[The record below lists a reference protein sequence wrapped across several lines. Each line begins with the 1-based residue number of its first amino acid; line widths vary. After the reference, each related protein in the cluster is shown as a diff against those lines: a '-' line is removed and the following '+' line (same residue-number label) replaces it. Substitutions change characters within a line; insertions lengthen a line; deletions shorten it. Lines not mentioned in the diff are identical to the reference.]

1 MLKRLGCALA
11 VTTVTL
17 LGFAG
22 TAMAA
27 TFTVNDLGDA
37 EDAQFGTPD
46 PADGTCD
53 TVVGGAAVCTLRA
66 ALDEANAFVGLDTVD
81 ISVPGQI
88 DVLNGELSITETTV
102 VNGNAGGT
110 TLDAGGL
117 SRVLSVF
124 GPSVTLNDLRVQH
137 GVVSG
142 GLTGAG
148 IQSGA
153 ATLTLNRVVVADNT
167 LGSTAG
173 DAGAGIATFSG
184 FPLDHSLILND
195 STVSGNQTTGT
206 AGIGAGIRAAGPLTL
221 NRSTVSG
228 NSTTLDAGG
237 RGGGIDMNITG
248 GTAAL
253 TISNSTISNNHSGG
267 NAGGSGGGGGVF
279 TAGSVSPIS
288 IVGSTIAGNTTLGF
302 GGGIHLNAIASSE
315 NTIYAGNT
323 AAAGGDNCSAS
334 LSPGNNNVE
343 TGISCDFDGA
353 GTGNQQSLSTGALS
367 LGVLAPNGG
376 LTATRALGA
385 GSLAVDAGSA
395 GCGGLTIDQRG
406 LPRGGTAGTCDVGA
420 FEVQDTDGDG
430 VKDNA
435 DQCLAQVGPASNDGC
450 PLPVSPPPTTT
461 VPTPTATAPTPK
473 HCKKGQKLKKGKCVK
488 KKRKRS

>member
-1 MLKRLGCALA
+1 MLKRFGCALV
-11 VTTVTL
+11 VTTACL
-17 LGFAG
+17 MAFAG
-22 TAMAA
+22 SSMAA

-37 EDAQFGTPD
+37 SDAQFGTPD

-53 TVVGGAAVCTLRA
+53 TVVGGTEVCTLRA
-66 ALDEANAFVGLDTVD
+66 ALEEASAFTGLDTID

-88 DVLNGELSITETTV
+88 DLLNGELSITETTV

-117 SRVLSVF
+117 SRVLTVV

-142 GLTGAG
+142 GLAGAG

-167 LGSTAG
+167 LGSTGG

-195 STVSGNQTTGT
+195 STVSGNQTTG
-206 AGIGAGIRAAGPLTL
+206 ASGLGAGIRAAGPLTL

-237 RGGGIDMNITG
+237 RGGGIDMNISA

-267 NAGGSGGGGGVF
+267 NGGSGGGGGVF

-302 GGGIHLNAIASSE
+302 GGGVNLNATASSE
-315 NTIYAGNT
+315 NTIYTGNT
-323 AAAGGDNCSAS
+323 ATAGGDNCSAS
-334 LSPGNNNVE
+334 LSPAHNNVE
-343 TGISCDFDGA
+343 TGSSCDFDGA
-353 GTGNQQSLSTGALS
+353 GTGNQQSLSTGALG

-376 LTATRALGA
+376 PTATRALGA
-385 GSLAVDAGSA
+385 GSVAVDAGSP

-406 LPRGGTAGTCDVGA
+406 LPRGGSAGACDVGA
-420 FEVQDTDGDG
+420 FEVQDTDSDG

-435 DQCLAQVGPASNDGC
+435 DNCLAQPGPVSNSGC
-450 PLPVSPPPTTT
+450 PLPAAGNTPPPASSPT
-461 VPTPTATAPTPK
+461 TPTGK
-473 HCKKGQKLKKGKCVK
+473 KCKKKKSRAVSAKKC
-488 KKRKRS
+488 KKRK

>member
-1 MLKRLGCALA
+1 MRKRFGCALVA
-11 VTTVTL
+11 TTACL
-17 LGFAG
+17 MAFAG
-22 TAMAA
+22 TSMAA

-37 EDAQFGTPD
+37 NDAQFETPD

-53 TVVGGAAVCTLRA
+53 TVAGGAEVCTLRA
-66 ALDEANAFVGLDTVD
+66 ALEEANGFTGLDTVD

-88 DVLNGELSITETTV
+88 DLSNGELSITETTV

-124 GPSVTLNDLRVQH
+124 GPSVTLNDLRVEH

-142 GLTGAG
+142 GLVGAG

-153 ATLTLNRVVVADNT
+153 ATLTLNRVVVANNT
-167 LGSTAG
+167 LGTTGG

-195 STVSGNQTTGT
+195 STVSGNQMTG
-206 AGIGAGIRAAGPLTL
+206 ASGLGAGIRAAGPLTL

-237 RGGGIDMNITG
+237 RGGGIDMNIG
-248 GTAAL
+248 AGTAAL

-267 NAGGSGGGGGVF
+267 NSGGAGGGGGVF

-302 GGGIHLNAIASSE
+302 GGGINLNGTASSE

-323 AAAGGDNCSAS
+323 AAAGGENCSATFN
-334 LSPGNNNVE
+334 PANNNVE
-343 TGISCDFDGA
+343 TGSSCDFTGVGA
-353 GTGNQQSLSTGALS
+353 GNQQSLSTGGLALG
-367 LGVLAPNGG
+367 LLALNGG
-376 LTATRALGA
+376 PTATRALGA
-385 GSLAVDAGSA
+385 GSLAIDAGSA

-406 LPRGGTAGTCDVGA
+406 LPRGGSAGTCDVGA

-435 DQCLAQVGPASNDGC
+435 DNCVTQPGPGSNGGC
-450 PLPVSPPPTTT
+450 PLPVSQPAPPSAL
-461 VPTPTATAPTPK
+461 PTPAVRK
-473 HCKKGQKLKKGKCVK
+473 CKKGRKLKKGKCVK
-488 KKRKRS
+488 KKHRS

>member
-1 MLKRLGCALA
+1 MLKRLGCALVLTA
-11 VTTVTL
+11 VTV

-37 EDAQFGTPD
+37 NDAQFGTPD

-53 TVVGGAAVCTLRA
+53 TVVGGTVVCSLRA
-66 ALDEANAFVGLDTVD
+66 ALEEANAFTGLDTVD

-88 DVLNGELSITETTV
+88 DLQNGELSITETTV

-124 GPSVTLNDLRVQH
+124 GPSATLNDLRVQH

-167 LGSTAG
+167 LGTTGG

-184 FPLDHSLILND
+184 FPLDHSLVLND

-206 AGIGAGIRAAGPLTL
+206 SGLGAGIRSAGPLTL

-237 RGGGIDMNITG
+237 RGGGIDMNISA

-267 NAGGSGGGGGVF
+267 NSGGAGGGGGVF

-302 GGGIHLNAIASSE
+302 GGGINLNATASSE

-334 LSPGNNNVE
+334 FSPANNNVE
-343 TGISCDFDGA
+343 TGSSCDFTGA
-353 GTGNQQSLSTGALS
+353 GNQQSLSTGVLG

-385 GSLAVDAGSA
+385 GSVAVDAGSA

-406 LPRGGTAGTCDVGA
+406 RPRGGSAGTCDVGA

-435 DQCLAQVGPASNDGC
+435 DNCLTQPGPVSNNGCALPAAGNTPPPAS
-450 PLPVSPPPTTT
+450 SPTT
-461 VPTPTATAPTPK
+461 PSLK
-473 HCKKGQKLKKGKCVK
+473 KCKKKKSRAVSAKKC
-488 KKRKRS
+488 KKRK

>member
-1 MLKRLGCALA
+1 MLKRLGCALVA
-11 VTTVTL
+11 TTACLMV
-17 LGFAG
+17 FAG
-22 TAMAA
+22 TSMAA

-37 EDAQFGTPD
+37 NDAQFGTPD

-53 TVVGGAAVCTLRA
+53 TVVGGTEVCTLRA
-66 ALDEANAFVGLDTVD
+66 ALDEANAFTGLDTVD

-88 DVLNGELSITETTV
+88 DFQNGELSITETTV

-124 GPSVTLNDLRVQH
+124 GPGVTLNDLRVQH

-153 ATLTLNRVVVADNT
+153 ATLTLNRVLVADNT
-167 LGSTAG
+167 LGSAGG

-184 FPLDHSLILND
+184 FPLDHSLVLND
-195 STVSGNQTTGT
+195 STVSGNQITGT
-206 AGIGAGIRAAGPLTL
+206 SGLGAGIRAAGPLTL

-237 RGGGIDMNITG
+237 RGGGIDMNISA

-267 NAGGSGGGGGVF
+267 NPGGAGGGGGVF

-302 GGGIHLNAIASSE
+302 GGGISLNATASSE
-315 NTIYAGNT
+315 NTVYGGNT
-323 AAAGGDNCSAS
+323 GAAGQDNCNATF
-334 LSPGNNNVE
+334 SPANNNVE
-343 TGISCDFDGA
+343 TGSSCDFTGA
-353 GTGNQQSLSTGALS
+353 GTGNQQSISTGALG

-385 GSLAVDAGSA
+385 GSVAVDAGSA

-430 VKDNA
+430 VKDND
-435 DQCLAQVGPASNDGC
+435 DQCLTQAGAASNGGC
-450 PLPVSPPPTTT
+450 PLPVSPPGTTT
-461 VPTPTATAPTPK
+461 APPPTATAPAPK

-488 KKRKRS
+488 KKHKR

>member
-1 MLKRLGCALA
+1 MLKRLGCAVV
-11 VTTVTL
+11 VTTVAL
-17 LGFAG
+17 MGSAG
-22 TAMAA
+22 MATAA

-37 EDAQFGTPD
+37 NDAQFGTPD
-46 PADGTCD
+46 PGDGTCD
-53 TVVGGAAVCTLRA
+53 TVVGGPVVCTLRA
-66 ALDEANAFVGLDTVD
+66 ALFEANTFTGLDTVD

-88 DVLNGELSITETTV
+88 DVLSGQLSITETTV
-102 VNGNAGGT
+102 VNGDAGGT

-117 SRVLSVF
+117 SRVLSVV

-137 GVVSG
+137 GVVSSG
-142 GLTGAG
+142 ETGAG

-167 LGSTAG
+167 LGSTGG
-173 DAGAGIATFSG
+173 DTGAGIATFSG
-184 FPLDHSLILND
+184 FPLDHSLVLND
-195 STVSGNQTTGT
+195 STVSGNQITGT
-206 AGIGAGIRAAGPLTL
+206 SGLGAGIRAAGPLTL

-237 RGGGIDMNITG
+237 RGGGIDMSISA

-253 TISNSTISNNHSGG
+253 TISNSTISNNHAGGNSGG
-267 NAGGSGGGGGVF
+267 AGGGGGVF

-302 GGGIHLNAIASSE
+302 GGGVNLNAIASSE

-323 AAAGGDNCSAS
+323 GAAGLDNCNAS
-334 LSPGNNNVE
+334 FSPANNNVE
-343 TGISCDFDGA
+343 TGSSCDFTGA
-353 GTGNQQSLSTGALS
+353 GNQQSISTGALG

-395 GCGGLTIDQRG
+395 GCGGLTVDQRG
-406 LPRGGTAGTCDVGA
+406 LPRGGSAGTCDVGA

-435 DQCLAQVGPASNDGC
+435 DQCLTQAGPVSNGGC
-450 PLPVSPPPTTT
+450 PLPISQPTPP
-461 VPTPTATAPTPK
+461 PTATAPATK

-488 KKRKRS
+488 KKRKH